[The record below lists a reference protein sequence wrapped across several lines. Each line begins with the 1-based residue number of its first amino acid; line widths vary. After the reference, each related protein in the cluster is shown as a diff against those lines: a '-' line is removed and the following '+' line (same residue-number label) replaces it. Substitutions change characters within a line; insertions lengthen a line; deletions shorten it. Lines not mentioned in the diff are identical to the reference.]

1 MTRPGDGIHTELVEA
16 AIQELAYLLSHKL
29 TVSLPAA
36 VLTGSRVRGRSPRQ
50 QMSMHRA
57 DTEGALRH

>member
-16 AIQELAYLLSHKL
+16 VKQELWFWLTHKL

-57 DTEGALRH
+57 DTGRGA